1 MITRRSLITTTT
13 LLATLLV
20 VPGLA
25 RATEEPA
32 KKAEAKTEAAAK
44 QADFLFVQNAQGIH
58 YADGKLTLKGIS
70 PTTIM
75 FTDRPERIAGHMTT
89 TRFVPFWSEG
99 KNSFL
104 SDPPNATL
112 SIVHEDKV
120 NDVVVELRDPIL
132 KGDELSYTVRILEGE
147 MPAMGGPVSLFIDII
162 GMPLTPL
169 SYAGV
174 ARRTYRRA
182 YYR

>member
-1 MITRRSLITTTT
+1 MMTRRSLMTATA
-13 LLATLLV
+13 LLASLLV

-32 KKAEAKTEAAAK
+32 KKEAAKAEEAAK
-44 QADFLFVQNAQGIH
+44 QADFLFVQNARGIH
-58 YADGKLTLKGIS
+58 YADGKLTLKGVS
-70 PTTIM
+70 PTTIL
-75 FTDRPERIAGHMTT
+75 FSDRPERIAGHMATA
-89 TRFVPFWSEG
+89 RFVPFWSKG
-99 KNSFL
+99 KDSFL

-112 SIVHEDKV
+112 SIVNEDQV
-120 NDVVVELRDPIL
+120 NDVVVVLRDPEL
-132 KGDELSYTVRILEGE
+132 KGNELSYHVRVLEGE
-147 MPAMGGPVSLFIDII
+147 MPAQGGPVSLFIDII

-182 YYR
+182 FLY

>member
-1 MITRRSLITTTT
+1 MMTRRSLMTAAM
-13 LLATLLV
+13 LASLIV

-32 KKAEAKTEAAAK
+32 KKAETKTEETAK
-44 QADFLFVQNAQGIH
+44 KADFLFVQNAQSIH
-58 YADGKLTLKGIS
+58 YGDGKLILKGVS

-75 FTDRPERIAGHMTT
+75 FSDRPERIAGHMATA
-89 TRFVPFWSEG
+89 RFVPFWSKG
-99 KNSFL
+99 KDSFL

-120 NDVVVELRDPIL
+120 NDVVVELRDPVL
-132 KGDELSYTVRILEGE
+132 KGDELSYHVRVLEGE
-147 MPAMGGPVSLFIDII
+147 MPAQGGPVSLFIDVI

-174 ARRTYRRA
+174 ARRSYRRA
-182 YYR
+182 FYY